1 MKNVFLTGFM
11 GTGKSSVG
19 KILAER
25 LGCQFIDLD
34 ALIVAEAGRSIKEIF
49 AEQGEPYFR
58 ALEAEIVRR
67 LASENEKGAVVSTG
81 GGVVI
86 DPENRRWMRENG
98 VVVNL
103 TATAQAI
110 RKRLA
115 ADNERPL
122 LQNDNS
128 LEKIVSMLAER
139 EPFYRDADIRIATT
153 GKGVDDIVLQILVWL
168 KKES

>member
-34 ALIVAEAGRSIKEIF
+34 ALIVAEAGMSIKEIF
-49 AEQGEPYFR
+49 AAQGEPYFR
-58 ALEAEIVRR
+58 ALEADMVRR
-67 LASENEKGAVVSTG
+67 LVSEKGAVVSTG

-86 DPENRRWMRENG
+86 DPENRRRMRAHG

-110 RKRLA
+110 RERLA

-122 LQNDNS
+122 LQDDNS

-139 EPFYRDADIRIATT
+139 EPFYRDADIRIDTT
-153 GKGVDDIVLQILVWL
+153 GKGVDDIVSQILVWL

>member
-34 ALIVAEAGRSIKEIF
+34 ALIVAEAGISIKEIF
-49 AEQGEPYFR
+49 AAQGESYFR
-58 ALEAEIVRR
+58 ALEADMVRR
-67 LASENEKGAVVSTG
+67 LVSEKGAVISTG

-86 DPENRRWMRENG
+86 DPENRRWMREHG

-103 TATAQAI
+103 TATAHAI
-110 RKRLA
+110 RERLA

-139 EPFYRDADIRIATT
+139 EPFYRDADIRIDTT
-153 GKGVDDIVLQILVWL
+153 GKGVEDIVLQILVWL

>member
-25 LGCQFIDLD
+25 LGCKFIDLD
-34 ALIVAEAGRSIKEIF
+34 ALIVAEAGMSIKEIF
-49 AEQGEPYFR
+49 AAQGEPYFR
-58 ALEAEIVRR
+58 ALEADMVRR
-67 LASENEKGAVVSTG
+67 LASEKGAVVSTG
-81 GGVVI
+81 GGVII
-86 DPENRRWMRENG
+86 DPENRRRMREHG

-110 RKRLA
+110 RERLA

-139 EPFYRDADIRIATT
+139 EPFYRDADIRIDTT

>member
-34 ALIVAEAGRSIKEIF
+34 ALIVAEAGMSIKEIF
-49 AEQGEPYFR
+49 AAQGEPYFR
-58 ALEAEIVRR
+58 ALEADLVRR
-67 LASENEKGAVVSTG
+67 LVSEKGAVVSTG

-86 DPENRRWMRENG
+86 DPENRRRMRENG

-110 RKRLA
+110 RERLA

-128 LEKIVSMLAER
+128 LEKIASMLAER
-139 EPFYRDADIRIATT
+139 EPFYRDADIRIDTT
-153 GKGVDDIVLQILVWL
+153 GKDVDDIVLQILVWI

>member
-25 LGCQFIDLD
+25 LGCKFIDLD
-34 ALIVAEAGRSIKEIF
+34 ALIVAETGLAIKDIF
-49 AEQGEPYFR
+49 DVQGEPYFR
-58 ALEAEIVRR
+58 ALEADMVKR
-67 LASENEKGAVVSTG
+67 LTSETGVVVSTG

-86 DPENRRWMRENG
+86 DPENRRRMRERG

-103 TATAQAI
+103 TATAHAI
-110 RKRLA
+110 CERLV

-128 LEKIVSMLAER
+128 LEKISFMLAER
-139 EPFYRDADIRIATT
+139 EPFYRDADIRIDTT
-153 GKGVDDIVLQILVWL
+153 GKGVEDIMLQILVWL